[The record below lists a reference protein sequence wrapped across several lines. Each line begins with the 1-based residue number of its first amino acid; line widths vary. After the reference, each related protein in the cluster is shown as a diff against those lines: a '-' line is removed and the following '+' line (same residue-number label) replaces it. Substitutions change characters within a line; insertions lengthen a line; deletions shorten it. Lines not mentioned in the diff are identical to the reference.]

1 MAIVLEI
8 SGRLDGLNEYTR
20 ACRSKSW
27 QAGAEMK
34 KRNEAKVI
42 SCILNQL
49 KDVYIDYPVTV
60 EFVWFEKDSRR
71 DLDNIAFA
79 KKFILDAMVKTGTLK
94 DDSQKYI
101 QGFTDT
107 VFTHCNPS
115 VRVIFKKAG
124 DGIA

>member
-42 SCILNQL
+42 ACILDQL

-79 KKFILDAMVKTGTLK
+79 KKFILDAMVKMGTLK

-101 QGFTDT
+101 QGFTDI
-107 VFTHCNPS
+107 VFTHRQPS
-115 VRVIFKKAG
+115 VRVIFKRVG
-124 DGIA
+124 DEIA